1 MNRNR
6 EISSERC
13 PSNTKRESSSAEAIR
28 PPAKA
33 TNGPLPEFY
42 TRTCLDPVAVSIRE
56 FLVQKAAESD
66 EEVRIKDAENGV
78 RVEFASL
85 TVQAETFDLAMI
97 RMAKVLLEDE
107 RFGAAIVEALRGHMQ
122 S

>member
-13 PSNTKRESSSAEAIR
+13 PSNTNRESSSAEASR

-33 TNGPLPEFY
+33 NGPLPEFY
-42 TRTCLDPVAVSIRE
+42 TRTCLDPLAASIRE

-66 EEVRIKDAENGV
+66 EEVRIKDAANGV
-78 RVEFASL
+78 LVEFASL

-97 RMAKVLLEDE
+97 RMAKVLLEDK
-107 RFGAAIVEALRGHMQ
+107 RFGAAMVEALRGHMQ